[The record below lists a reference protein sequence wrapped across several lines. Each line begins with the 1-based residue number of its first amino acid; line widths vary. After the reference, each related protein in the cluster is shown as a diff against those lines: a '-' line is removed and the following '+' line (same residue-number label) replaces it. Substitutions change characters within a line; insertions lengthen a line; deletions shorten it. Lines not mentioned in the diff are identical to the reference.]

1 MRCLKNSTKSSMILL
16 VVELPL
22 RFYLEGKLIFL
33 NALDAIVLIIYY
45 IDNSF
50 KWKSNNKKQGY
61 DIINGETKRLVIL
74 NYDSNL

>member
-1 MRCLKNSTKSSMILL
+1 MILL

-61 DIINGETKRLVIL
+61 DIINGETK
-74 NYDSNL
+74 S